1 MNTTQTP
8 QIVMKNLFTFY
19 FEVNIIMASA
29 FDQQSITFTSA
40 LTTLKRAHNN
50 ELEENE
56 RRNELQIII
65 YLLGMTCIH
74 YT

>member
-1 MNTTQTP
+1 M
-8 QIVMKNLFTFY
+8 
-19 FEVNIIMASA
+19 MASA
-29 FDQQSITFTSA
+29 FDQQSITFRSA

-65 YLLGMTCIH
+65 YLLGMTRIH